1 MAFLYQHNLICSL
14 YGIRNIGNALQLWQR
29 EFISIYT
36 LISEEKRSKF
46 PSNFVQFLGYTIYNA
61 KRYTRDNE
69 PFNEYNLAQAHY
81 QYVSQIPETI
91 TDYIQESNRTNVS
104 NDLIAKPIGGSSI
117 IHSHNTFPAMAQA
130 LKCPMW
136 KVPEVY
142 ASLQNSNPEY
152 LEFLNQNGFEYNRG
166 NNGRLREIGN
176 NYIDFTNDL
185 LNRIN
190 SL

>member
-1 MAFLYQHNLICSL
+1 
-14 YGIRNIGNALQLWQR
+14 
-29 EFISIYT
+29 
-36 LISEEKRSKF
+36 
-46 PSNFVQFLGYTIYNA
+46 
-61 KRYTRDNE
+61 
-69 PFNEYNLAQAHY
+69 
-81 QYVSQIPETI
+81 
-91 TDYIQESNRTNVS
+91 
-104 NDLIAKPIGGSSI
+104 
-117 IHSHNTFPAMAQA
+117 
-130 LKCPMW
+130 MW